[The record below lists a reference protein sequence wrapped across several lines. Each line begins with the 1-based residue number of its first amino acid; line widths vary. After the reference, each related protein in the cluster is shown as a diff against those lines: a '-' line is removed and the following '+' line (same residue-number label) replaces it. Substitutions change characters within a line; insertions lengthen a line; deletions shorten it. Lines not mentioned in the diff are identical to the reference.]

1 MLSRLLPARHLVR
14 LPILTIRQARPFS
27 VSNTIYA
34 PIDQPAD
41 GAFDVEKV
49 NHCQE

>member
-14 LPILTIRQARPFS
+14 LPILTIKQARPFS
-27 VSNTIYA
+27 ASNIVYA
-34 PIDQPAD
+34 PVEQPS

-49 NHCQE
+49 YFC